1 MAKHSKYYNVKTV
14 VDGIKFDSKKEAWR
28 YNELKLLERAGEI
41 TDLQVQPSFRLMV
54 NDRLVCRYIADFS
67 YLIEDKKYPGVYATI
82 VEDVKGCKKGCA
94 WEKFRIKSKLMKA
107 IHDIDVVVI

>member
-1 MAKHSKYYNVKTV
+1 MTKHSKYYNIKSL
-14 VDGIKFDSKKEAWR
+14 VDGIQFDSKKEAAR
-28 YNELKLLERAGEI
+28 YGELKLLERAGEI
-41 TDLQVQPSFRLMV
+41 SELQVQPSFNLMV
-54 NDRLVCRYIADFS
+54 NDQLICKYIADFS

-94 WEKFRIKSKLMKA
+94 WEKFRIKAKLMKA